1 MDQNLP
7 VLNNGYGYI
16 FLNDSRD
23 GLIFEGKTKNDE
35 NYITLNSKNDDD
47 IIPLKI
53 NSYIN
58 IEEDFIFFIVKLS

>member
-7 VLNNGYGYI
+7 VLNFGYGYI

-23 GLIFEGKTKNDE
+23 GLIFGGKTKNDE
-35 NYITLNSKNDDD
+35 NYITLNSKNDGD
-47 IIPLKI
+47 IIPFKI